1 MHESFSKLDH
11 SLGDVITML
20 QNEDGVGSSGRHN
33 NVLLAKF
40 RQWQEELDIIRTG
53 KRVASRSPNKFEHRP
68 DEDDGQ
74 EGGMFTD

>member
-1 MHESFSKLDH
+1 MSESFSKLDH

-20 QNEDGVGSSGRHN
+20 ENEDGVGTGGRHN

-40 RQWQEELDIIRTG
+40 RLWRDELDVIRTG
-53 KRVASRSPNKFEHRP
+53 KSSRTPSRSPGFFD
-68 DEDDGQ
+68 DEERH